1 MVLSVVLAKLHGN
14 EINKKGAKMQTL
26 LEFLKNL
33 FSSQNGAK
41 ESNELDTKQE
51 VDIGV
56 LQHRV
61 NDLES
66 NLKTALRRVNRLEKE
81 VYELKTLK

>member
-1 MVLSVVLAKLHGN
+1 
-14 EINKKGAKMQTL
+14 MQTL

-33 FSSQNGAK
+33 FSSQNGANQ
-41 ESNELDTKQE
+41 SNELDTKQE

-66 NLKTALRRVNRLEKE
+66 NLKTALRRINRLEKDI
-81 VYELKTLK
+81 YELKNSKLKAKQYDE

>member
-1 MVLSVVLAKLHGN
+1 MKS
-14 EINKKGAKMQTL
+14 KGVKMQTL

-66 NLKTALRRVNRLEKE
+66 NLKTALRRVNRLEKDI
-81 VYELKTLK
+81 YELKTLKGQSHKQGQSPLS

>member
-1 MVLSVVLAKLHGN
+1 
-14 EINKKGAKMQTL
+14 MQTL
-26 LEFLKNL
+26 LELIKNL
-33 FSSQNGAK
+33 FSSNGAK

-66 NLKTALRRVNRLEKE
+66 NLKTALRRINRLEKE

>member
-1 MVLSVVLAKLHGN
+1 
-14 EINKKGAKMQTL
+14 MQTL

-66 NLKTALRRVNRLEKE
+66 NLKTALRRVNRLEKDI
-81 VYELKTLK
+81 YELKTLKGQSHKQGQSPYLNMP

>member
-1 MVLSVVLAKLHGN
+1 
-14 EINKKGAKMQTL
+14 MQTL

-66 NLKTALRRVNRLEKE
+66 NLKTALRRINRLEKDI
-81 VYELKTLK
+81 YELKNSKLKAKQYDE